1 MPGQA
6 VIELAICVPA
16 LVALLVACADGS
28 AMYRAS
34 QLADTAAA
42 EGARYAAQNP
52 ATSAD
57 AVAAYAR
64 SSIGAADADVSVED
78 AGGSSSPTGVR
89 VMGSDGEWR
98 EGEATVTS
106 RVRSVRVTLDVEL
119 VSGLGTWH
127 ATRSHSSISSE
138 VS

>member
-1 MPGQA
+1 MSGQA
-6 VIELAICVPA
+6 MVELVACVPA

-28 AMYRAS
+28 AMYRAC

-52 ATSAD
+52 AASAD
-57 AVAAYAR
+57 AVAGYAR
-64 SSIGAADADVSVED
+64 SAIGSDDATVSVED
-78 AGGSSSPTGVR
+78 ADESVSSTGVR
-89 VMGSDGEWR
+89 VMGADGEWR
-98 EGEATVTS
+98 DAEATVAKRTR
-106 RVRSVRVTLDVEL
+106 RVVVTLDVDL